1 MSALFGKSQQN
12 ISLHVLN
19 IYKDKELERS
29 STHKKNLLVQNEG
42 SRSLERNIDYYNL
55 DMIISVGY
63 RVHSKEGVRFRQWA
77 TRVLKNYIVDGYN
90 INRNRL
96 AELENMYRFM
106 KDTITIT
113 SMNINRL
120 RIDSARQKDLV
131 VLAED
136 IENIKKELD
145 LLKNKF

>member
-1 MSALFGKSQQN
+1 
-12 ISLHVLN
+12 
-19 IYKDKELERS
+19 
-29 STHKKNLLVQNEG
+29 
-42 SRSLERNIDYYNL
+42 
-55 DMIISVGY
+55 
-63 RVHSKEGVRFRQWA
+63 VHSKEGVRFRQWA